1 MSMKNAKEMR
11 EELVAAIVEMR
22 KIKRELKEQAQGCI
36 P

>member
-11 EELVAAIVEMR
+11 EELARLYDDLR
-22 KIKRELKEQAQGCI
+22 KIKRELKEQQ

>member
-1 MSMKNAKEMR
+1 MSMKNAKEMP

-22 KIKRELKEQAQGCI
+22 KIKRELKEQEGKAR